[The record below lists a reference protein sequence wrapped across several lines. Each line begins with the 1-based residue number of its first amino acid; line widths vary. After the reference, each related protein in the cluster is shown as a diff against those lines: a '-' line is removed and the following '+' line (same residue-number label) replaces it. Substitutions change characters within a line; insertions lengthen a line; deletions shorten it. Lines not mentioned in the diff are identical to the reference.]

1 MSRNNNGWEPRTRL
15 GRMVQNGDVTSM
27 DQALETGLPLK
38 EPQLVDQLLPGLDE
52 RCSTS
57 TWSSA

>member
-1 MSRNNNGWEPRTRL
+1 MSSNNNGWEPRTRL

-38 EPQLVDQLLPGLDE
+38 EPQLVDQLLPGLD
-52 RCSTS
+52 
-57 TWSSA
+57 